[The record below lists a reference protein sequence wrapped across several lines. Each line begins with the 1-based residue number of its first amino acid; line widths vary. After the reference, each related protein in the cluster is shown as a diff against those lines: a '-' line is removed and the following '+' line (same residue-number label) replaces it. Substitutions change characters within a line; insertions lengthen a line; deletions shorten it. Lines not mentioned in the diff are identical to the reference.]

1 MKEGSRFDLLEDDDI
16 LEIIDDKD
24 EKAIQNVIVDAAI
37 IFHEY
42 LQVTKH

>member
-37 IFHEY
+37 ILHEY